1 MKNLLLALIATILVF
16 GSCSKTK
23 NGRDGYVRMKHLTIL
38 FLFVLVF
45 FIGSSCK
52 KDKSNDQPSYTGVN
66 YIGSDS
72 LSEARYGLSA
82 QISRTLIKTKL
93 LSAQKLKN
101 SETKISLTIWPQEHI
116 C

>member
-45 FIGSSCK
+45 LLAHPVKRINPTTS
-52 KDKSNDQPSYTGVN
+52 QATQ
-66 YIGSDS
+66 
-72 LSEARYGLSA
+72 A
-82 QISRTLIKTKL
+82 LI
-93 LSAQKLKN
+93 
-101 SETKISLTIWPQEHI
+101 I
-116 C
+116 